1 MFRFCAGE
9 SCEQW
14 VMQGLQND
22 IMHYITW
29 EKRVSNVW
37 AVLGLLSLSCNQI
50 YCISILLVKD
60 TVLSG
65 VEFQAM
71 VIS

>member
-1 MFRFCAGE
+1 MDYSRARLAFVQGNPVNNGLCKAYRMT
-9 SCEQW
+9 SCT
-14 VMQGLQND
+14 
-22 IMHYITW
+22 ISH
-29 EKRVSNVW
+29 VW

-71 VIS
+71 IIS